1 MIVTMRQGIK
11 PLCNQCGTPMK
22 LYQFGEPTG
31 LMMKAYKCDSCT
43 RAFNS
48 SQGYFDIVND
58 RFVRL
63 ESDREDCHSCELP
76 MYLEAVN
83 SDGSEIWRCA
93 QVYCDYFL
101 QLTPDF
107 K

>member
-31 LMMKAYKCDSCT
+31 LMMKAYKCDSCP
-43 RAFNS
+43 RAYNS

-58 RFVRL
+58 QLVRL
-63 ESDREDCHSCELP
+63 DKEQEDCHSCELP
-76 MYLEAVN
+76 MYLESVQGQN
-83 SDGSEIWRCA
+83 EVWRCA
-93 QVYCDYFL
+93 QVGCSYAL
-101 QLTPDF
+101 QLAHQPQI
-107 K
+107 